1 MKTETLFYF
10 ISAFFGIVTIIGL
23 LLGAHYDKP
32 RLSKK
37 WILFW
42 RFSWI
47 MAALIFSLLQI
58 NGRSRIY
65 NLNSEQ
71 MFWDKYK
78 IPQIDST
85 MIYNYATKNRTMYL
99 SYSNDSILHSSK
111 TVDYDLF
118 DIYCVTDVFIN
129 RRDSL
134 ILTTTFI
141 NPNLLRDSS
150 RKFTLDKGI
159 MYKPTNQ
166 INKQDFDKTIK
177 DWGLSDNLN
186 KQFKVR

>member
-23 LLGAHYDKP
+23 LLGVHYDKP

-47 MAALIFSLLQI
+47 MAALIFLLLQT

-71 MFWDKYK
+71 MFWDKYN

-85 MIYNYATKNRTMYL
+85 MIYTDATKNRAMYL
-99 SYSNDSILHSSK
+99 SNSNDSIRHSSK
-111 TVDYDLF
+111 MVYYDLF
-118 DIYCVTDVFIN
+118 DIFSVTDVFIN

-159 MYKPTNQ
+159 MYKPRNQ

-186 KQFKVR
+186 KPFKVQ

>member
-1 MKTETLFYF
+1 MKTATLFYF
-10 ISAFFGIVTIIGL
+10 ISAFFGIATIVGL
-23 LLGAHYDKP
+23 FLGAYYDKTP
-32 RLSKK
+32 LRKK
-37 WILFW
+37 RTFFW
-42 RFSWI
+42 RFSWL

-71 MFWDKYK
+71 MFWDKYR

-85 MIYNYATKNRTMYL
+85 MIYNYATKNSTMYL
-99 SYSNDSILHSSK
+99 SYSNDSVLHRSK

-118 DIYCVTDVFIN
+118 DIYSVTDVFIN

-150 RKFTLDKGI
+150 RTFTLDKGI

-166 INKQDFDKTIK
+166 INKAEFDKTIK
-177 DWGLSDNLN
+177 DWGLSDYLD
-186 KQFKVR
+186 KQFKVN